1 MNFFETLKEMA
12 DSFKIDIDIK
22 DEIDFL
28 KTELKSNVHMRGFK
42 ICLIKTTT
50 IGIGCGLDKSCVAS
64 FFVPEGI
71 SPTEYRN
78 EFIKEFV
85 NLGFNESNIKTDEAK
100 VDSQTVH
107 YNIYLKW

>member
-1 MNFFETLKEMA
+1 MNFFEELKETA
-12 DSFKIDIDIK
+12 DSFKIDIK

-28 KTELKSNVHMRGFK
+28 KTELKSKVHMRCFK

-50 IGIGCGLDKSCVAS
+50 TMVIGHVTDKSCSAS

-71 SPTEYRN
+71 SPTVYRN

-85 NLGFNESNIKTDEAK
+85 KLGFNESDIKTDETE
-100 VDSQTVH
+100 VDSRTVF

>member
-12 DSFKIDIDIK
+12 DSFKIDIK

-28 KTELKSNVHMRGFK
+28 KTELESHVHMRCFR

-50 IGIGCGLDKSCVAS
+50 TMAIGYGRGKSCVAS

-71 SPTEYRN
+71 SPTVYRN

-85 NLGFNESNIKTDEAK
+85 KLGFDESDIKTDETQ
-100 VDSQTVH
+100 VDSQTVY

>member
-1 MNFFETLKEMA
+1 MNFFETLKETA
-12 DSFKIDIDIK
+12 DSFKIDIK

-28 KTELKSNVHMRGFK
+28 KTELKSCAHMRCFK
-42 ICLIKTTT
+42 IRLIQTTT
-50 IGIGCGLDKSCVAS
+50 TMAMGHGPGQSCVAN

-71 SPTEYRN
+71 SPTVYRN

-85 NLGFNESNIKTDEAK
+85 KLGFDELDIKTDETK
-100 VDSQTVH
+100 VDSRTVF

>member
-1 MNFFETLKEMA
+1 MNFFETLKETA
-12 DSFKIDIDIK
+12 DSFKIDIK
-22 DEIDFL
+22 DEIEFL
-28 KTELKSNVHMRGFK
+28 KTELKSQVHKRCFE

-50 IGIGCGLDKSCVAS
+50 TMIIGHGHGKSCVAS

-71 SPTEYRN
+71 SPTAYRN

-85 NLGFNESNIKTDEAK
+85 KLGFDESYIKTDETE
-100 VDSQTVH
+100 VNSRTVF